1 MIAFGFSL
9 LGGPEVRQSLARAR
23 AAAGDLRPL
32 MDQISASLA
41 AQTEDAFERE
51 RDPETGEAW
60 ARLAPATIEQREERG
75 YWPGL
80 ILQRTGQM
88 ADSIVADAG
97 ADFASLAIDAPYA
110 FWHQVGTDRMP
121 ARPILGISDALAE
134 DILDLTEAHIAGR
147 LR

>member
-1 MIAFGFSL
+1 VIAFGFSL
-9 LGGPEVRQSLARAR
+9 LGGPEVRQSLGRAR

-32 MDQISASLA
+32 MDQISAALA
-41 AQTEDAFERE
+41 EQTEDAFERE

-60 ARLAPATIEQREERG
+60 ARLAPSTIEQREEQG

-80 ILQRTGQM
+80 ILQRTGDM

-97 ADFASLAIDAPYA
+97 ADFASLAIDQPYA
-110 FWHQVGTDRMP
+110 FWHQVGTERMP
-121 ARPILGISDALAE
+121 ARPILGVSDALADQILGLVE
-134 DILDLTEAHIAGR
+134 DHIAGR